1 MSHLKR
7 RSNLLICLV
16 LLSFFF
22 SAGSSS
28 AFAQDKLRISLLP
41 DLSTTSSA
49 NDSYFTYQSLAGTVV
64 EDTVLVIN
72 SENSPVEL
80 HLYAADVNTASS
92 GGAAFSTNLGET
104 PNDTGAWLNLSES
117 QLTLQPNESRAIPFT
132 FAIPPDATA
141 GEYAAAIVAQRT
153 DSIET
158 EQGSAVGINLVPR
171 IAVTMW
177 VTIPGAI
184 QPQLAITS
192 LTAGA
197 SNTRQVI
204 VANLRNTG
212 NIGLKPQG
220 NLTIRE
226 PQNDTP
232 VYQAPI
238 QMGYFLAGNSLD
250 YRITL
255 PEALPT
261 NDYEITLSLTHQGGT
276 VEWTQSVFLGQ
287 VEEARPLAKN
297 PTEMYESSAPP
308 EEPSAPP
315 EELSIEE
322 PSIPLEWKIAAIIG
336 GFIILLLLIILI
348 IQTRKIK
355 QVQRTY

>member
-1 MSHLKR
+1 MIR
-7 RSNLLICLV
+7 FSNIFVCLI

-22 SAGSSS
+22 SAGGGS
-28 AFAQDKLRISLLP
+28 AFAQDKLHISLLP

-49 NDSYFTYQSLAGTVV
+49 NESYFVYNSLAGTVV

-80 HLYAADVNTASS
+80 LLYAADVNTASS

-104 PNDTGAWLNLSES
+104 PTDTGAWLNLSETRV
-117 QLTLQPNESRAIPFT
+117 TLEPEEERAIPFT

-141 GEYAAAIVAQRT
+141 GEYAAAIVAQPT

-158 EQGSAVGINLVPR
+158 GQGSAVGINLVPR

-177 VTIPGAI
+177 LTIPGPI

-192 LTAGA
+192 LTSGA

-204 VANLRNTG
+204 VANLHNTG

-220 NLTIRE
+220 SLTIRD

-232 VYQAPI
+232 IYEAPI

-255 PEALPT
+255 PEALPA

-276 VEWTQSVFLGQ
+276 AEWSQSVFLGQ
-287 VEEARPLAKN
+287 VEEARPLPKEVTQMIEM
-297 PTEMYESSAPP
+297 PTSPEEPSMPP
-308 EEPSAPP
+308 EEPSTPT
-315 EELSIEE
+315 EEM
-322 PSIPLEWKIAAIIG
+322 SIPTEWIIAAIIG